1 MMIVGA
7 PRRVDAPSAASG
19 WLEVRSHPVESG
31 SVVEGAPIRTGPGIQ
46 GTDLEVLSP
55 LGAWRPYTEG
65 LGQLEAESLV
75 VARIAEQND
84 GGLIEGVSGRED
96 VVHESVTDTAALMV
110 RQYPERSES
119 ERRAVVDAR
128 AAAHHVTNYL
138 VVELSDDRQLG
149 DDVAV
154 VSQSVNE
161 TCFRSFGAIG
171 TRERRRMNGK
181 NRGSVG
187 RRFAAQDHQCSL
199 VAA

>member
-31 SVVEGAPIRTGPGIQ
+31 SVVEGAPSRTGPGIQ
-46 GTDLEVLSP
+46 ATDLEVLSP

-96 VVHESVTDTAALMV
+96 AA
-110 RQYPERSES
+110 SC
-119 ERRAVVDAR
+119 
-128 AAAHHVTNYL
+128 
-138 VVELSDDRQLG
+138 LSSL
-149 DDVAV
+149 
-154 VSQSVNE
+154 SS
-161 TCFRSFGAIG
+161 T
-171 TRERRRMNGK
+171 TR
-181 NRGSVG
+181 
-187 RRFAAQDHQCSL
+187 
-199 VAA
+199 